1 MNNRGEQMKLPISR
15 QSAAAGLKGRDLLR
29 ISDLSLDE
37 VECLFEVTGVLKNRT
52 VGLVDQKQILPGKVM
67 AMIFEKPSLRT
78 RLSFE
83 TGIYE
88 LGGYGIYL
96 APSDI
101 SLGKRESVAD
111 VARTIDRM
119 CGMIM
124 ARVFEHQKVVGL
136 AEYAS
141 APVINGLSDLEHPC
155 QALAD
160 LYTVLEI
167 KGRLKGL
174 KLAFAGDGNNVAH
187 SLMLLCAIVGMN
199 FAIGCPKGYE
209 PDPDVVKQAQSIAED
224 SKCSIEVLNDPYA
237 AVAGADVV
245 YTDVWASMGQEAETK
260 EREVIFAPFQV
271 NAELMQKANSDAI
284 FEHCLPAHRGSEV
297 TDEVVDSGQSVVF
310 DEAENRLHIQKAIM
324 AVLGIA

>member
-1 MNNRGEQMKLPISR
+1 MDLPISHK
-15 QSAAAGLKGRDLLR
+15 SAATGLKGRDLLR
-29 ISDLSLDE
+29 VSDLNPEE
-37 VECLFEVTGVLKNRT
+37 VECLFEITDFLKGRN
-52 VGLVDQKQILPGKVM
+52 VQIVDQKEILPGKVM

-119 CGMIM
+119 CGLVM
-124 ARVFEHQKVVGL
+124 ARVFEHQKVVDL
-136 AEYAS
+136 AAHCTH
-141 APVINGLSDLEHPC
+141 PVINGLSDLEHPC

-160 LYTVLEI
+160 LYTVIEK
-167 KGRLKGL
+167 KGHLKGL
-174 KLAFAGDGNNVAH
+174 KLAFIGDGNNVAH
-187 SLMLLCAIVGMN
+187 SLMLLCATVGMD
-199 FAIGCPKGYE
+199 FAIGCPAGYE
-209 PDPDVVKQAQSIAED
+209 PDSAVLEQACKIAEAT
-224 SKCSIEVLNDPYA
+224 KCSVETFNDPIT
-237 AVAGADVV
+237 AVTGADVI

-260 EREVIFAPFQV
+260 EREEVFAPFQV
-271 NAELMQKANSDAI
+271 NSTLMSKANSDAI

-297 TDEVVDSGQSVVF
+297 TNEVVESPQSVVF

-324 AVLGIA
+324 AVLGAA